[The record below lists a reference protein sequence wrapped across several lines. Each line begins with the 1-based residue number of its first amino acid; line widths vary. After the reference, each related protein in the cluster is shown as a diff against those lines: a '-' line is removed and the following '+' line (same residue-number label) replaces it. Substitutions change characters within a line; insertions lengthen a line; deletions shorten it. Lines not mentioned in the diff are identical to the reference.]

1 MNYVYVVTAINLA
14 GFNVGN
20 RAIKIFEDEE
30 DAADFYHAADCAYDL
45 VWIDKLPVYPK
56 KEASG

>member
-14 GFNVGN
+14 GFNVGK
-20 RAIKIFEDEE
+20 RVIKIFEDEE
-30 DAADFYHAADCAYDL
+30 DAADFYHTVDWAYDL
-45 VWIDKLPVYPK
+45 VWIDKLPVYPM